1 LRVSSYVLREA
12 HSSKL
17 VARNLKKEMKKKILI
32 LPGDGIG
39 KEVTAEGKKVLDVIA
54 QKFGHQ
60 FEYDTALIGHD
71 AIEATGNSLPDE
83 TLTKLKNS
91 DAVLFGAVGH
101 PKYDND
107 PTLKVRPEQGLL
119 KMRKELGLYANLRP
133 IKLFD
138 ELLEASSIKPEILKG
153 SDILFFR
160 ELTGDVY
167 FGEKGRKDDGATAY
181 DLMIYQRYEVERI
194 AHKAFQA
201 ARTRNKKV
209 TSVDKANVLESSR
222 LWRETVQQIGK
233 QYPDVQLEHQFVDA
247 TAMKLIQNPR
257 SFDVVLTANLFGD
270 ILTDEASQIAGSMG
284 MLASASVGDTVG
296 LYEPI
301 HGSAHDITGK
311 GIANPL
317 ASILSAALMLD
328 ISFNLKQESE
338 AIINAV
344 SQTLKEGYR
353 TKDISTS
360 STPNEKLLSTQQ
372 MGDKIVA
379 QIQKVVSH

>member
-1 LRVSSYVLREA
+1 
-12 HSSKL
+12 
-17 VARNLKKEMKKKILI
+17 MKKKIVI

-39 KEVTAEGKKVLDVIA
+39 KEVTAEGKRVLQRIA
-54 QKFGHQ
+54 ELFGHS
-60 FEYDTALIGHD
+60 FEFSEASIGHD
-71 AIEATGNSLPDE
+71 AIEATGQPLPDA
-83 TLTKLKNS
+83 TLAALKAC
-91 DAVLFGAVGH
+91 DAILFGAVGH

-167 FGEKGRKDDGATAY
+167 FGERGRKDEGNTAF

-194 AHKAFQA
+194 AHKAFLA
-201 ARTRNKKV
+201 ARTRRKKV

-222 LWRETVQQIGK
+222 LWRETVNQVSK
-233 QYPDVQLEHQFVDA
+233 QYPDIQLEHQFVDA
-247 TAMKLIQNPR
+247 AAMKLIQNPR
-257 SFDVVLTANLFGD
+257 SFDVVVTGNLFGD

-284 MLASASVGDTVG
+284 MLASASVGDKVG

-317 ASILSAALMLD
+317 ASILSAALLLD
-328 ISFNLKQESE
+328 ISFGMKEESEVVLSAVASVLKQGFRTADIADVKTPADSVLNTE
-338 AIINAV
+338 AMGKQVTKALVRSAIPV
-344 SQTLKEGYR
+344 S
-353 TKDISTS
+353 
-360 STPNEKLLSTQQ
+360 
-372 MGDKIVA
+372 
-379 QIQKVVSH
+379 

>member
-1 LRVSSYVLREA
+1 
-12 HSSKL
+12 
-17 VARNLKKEMKKKILI
+17 MKKRIII

-39 KEVTAEGKKVLDVIA
+39 KEVTTEGKKILEQIA
-54 QKFGHQ
+54 SHFGHE
-60 FEYDTALIGHD
+60 FIYTEAIIGHD
-71 AIEATGNSLPDE
+71 AIEKTGVALPDE
-83 TLTKLKNS
+83 SLNILKNS
-91 DAVLFGAVGH
+91 DAILFGAVGH

-138 ELLEASSIKPEILKG
+138 ELLHASSIKPEILKG

-167 FGEKGRKDDGATAY
+167 FGEKGRKDEGNTAF
-181 DLMIYQRYEVERI
+181 DLMIYQRYEIERI
-194 AHKAFQA
+194 AYKAFHA
-201 ARTRNKKV
+201 ARTRKKKV

-222 LWRETVQQIGK
+222 LWREVVQQVGK
-233 QYPDVQLEHQFVDA
+233 EYPDVALEHQFIDA
-247 TAMKLIQNPR
+247 AAMKLIQNPR
-257 SFDVVLTANLFGD
+257 SFDVVLTGNLFGD

-284 MLASASVGDTVG
+284 MLASASVGDRIG

-317 ASILSAALMLD
+317 ASILSAALLLD
-328 ISFNLKQESE
+328 ISFGLKDES
-338 AIINAV
+338 NAV
-344 SQTLKEGYR
+344 IRAVEETLKAGYR
-353 TKDISTS
+353 TIDIADASTS
-360 STPNEKLLSTQQ
+360 RE
-372 MGDKIVA
+372 KIVNTSDMGN
-379 QIQKVVSH
+379 QVVEQLSKVVKSQLAVSN

>member
-1 LRVSSYVLREA
+1 V
-12 HSSKL
+12 
-17 VARNLKKEMKKKILI
+17 KKKIII

-39 KEVTAEGKKVLDVIA
+39 KEVTAEGKKVLEKIGEV
-54 QKFGHQ
+54 FGHE
-60 FEYDTALIGHD
+60 FSFDEASIGHD
-71 AIEATGNSLPDE
+71 AIEATGNPLPND
-83 TLTKLKNS
+83 TLAKLKNC
-91 DAVLFGAVGH
+91 DAILFGAVGH

-167 FGEKGRKDDGATAY
+167 FGKKGRKDDGNTAY
-181 DLMIYQRYEVERI
+181 DLMIYQKYEIERI
-194 AHKAFQA
+194 AHKAFKA
-201 ARTRNKKV
+201 AQTRSKKV

-222 LWRETVQQIGK
+222 LWRETVNEVSK
-233 QYPDVQLEHQFVDA
+233 QYPDVKLEHQFIDTA
-247 TAMKLIQNPR
+247 AMKLIQNPK
-257 SFDVVLTANLFGD
+257 SFDVVLTGNLFGD

-284 MLASASVGDTVG
+284 MLASASIGDTVG

-317 ASILSAALMLD
+317 ASILSVALMLD
-328 ISFNLKQESE
+328 ISFGLKKESD
-338 AIINAV
+338 AV
-344 SQTLKEGYR
+344 ISAVEQTLKQGWR
-353 TKDISTS
+353 TTDIADAKTA
-360 STPNEKLLSTQQ
+360 K
-372 MGDKIVA
+372 DKILNTQEMGKKVWS
-379 QIQKVVSH
+379 QIGSKTLDMTALNTASFIASTF

>member
-1 LRVSSYVLREA
+1 M
-12 HSSKL
+12 
-17 VARNLKKEMKKKILI
+17 NKKITI

-39 KEVTAEGKKVLDVIA
+39 KEVTTEGKKVLQKIA
-54 QKFGHQ
+54 EQ
-60 FEYDTALIGHD
+60 FDHTFEFTEAVIGHE
-71 AIEATGNSLPDE
+71 AIEKTGSALPDE
-83 TLTKLKNS
+83 TLATLRKS
-91 DAVLFGAVGH
+91 EAILFGAVGH

-138 ELLEASSIKPEILKG
+138 ELLHASSIKPEILKG

-167 FGEKGRKDDGATAY
+167 FGEKGRKDDGNTAY
-181 DLMIYQRYEVERI
+181 DLMIYQRYEIERI

-201 ARTRNKKV
+201 ARTRRKKV

-222 LWRETVQQIGK
+222 LWREVVQQVAK
-233 QYPDVQLEHQFVDA
+233 EYPDVTVDHQFVDSA
-247 TAMKLIQNPR
+247 AMKLIQNPR
-257 SFDVVLTANLFGD
+257 SFDVVLTGNLFGD

-284 MLASASVGDTVG
+284 MLASASIGDSIG

-317 ASILSAALMLD
+317 ASILSVALMLD
-328 ISFNLKQESE
+328 ISFGMKEESE
-338 AIINAV
+338 QVIRAV
-344 SQTLKEGYR
+344 ENTLMHGYR
-353 TKDISTS
+353 TVDIADQK
-360 STPNEKLLSTQQ
+360 TPSNMILNTIA
-372 MGDKIVA
+372 MGDLVIKNIE
-379 QIQKVVSH
+379 VVVNQPAY

>member
-1 LRVSSYVLREA
+1 
-12 HSSKL
+12 
-17 VARNLKKEMKKKILI
+17 MKKKIII

-39 KEVTAEGKKVLDVIA
+39 KEVTAEGKNVLVKIGEV
-54 QKFGHQ
+54 FGHAFSFDEAQ
-60 FEYDTALIGHD
+60 IGHD
-71 AIEATGNSLPDE
+71 AIEATGNPLPDE
-83 TLTKLKNS
+83 TLAKLKS
-91 DAVLFGAVGH
+91 CDAILFGAVGH

-167 FGEKGRKDDGATAY
+167 FGEKGRKDEGKTAY
-181 DLMIYQRYEVERI
+181 DLMVYQKYEIERI
-194 AHKAFQA
+194 AHKAFKA
-201 ARTRNKKV
+201 AQTRNRKV

-222 LWRETVQQIGK
+222 LWREVVNEVSR
-233 QYPDVQLEHQFVDA
+233 QYPDVTLEHQFIDA
-247 TAMKLIQNPR
+247 AAMKLIQNPK
-257 SFDVVLTANLFGD
+257 SFDVVLTGNLFGD

-284 MLASASVGDTVG
+284 MLASASIGDTVG

-317 ASILSAALMLD
+317 ASILSVALMLD
-328 ISFNLKQESE
+328 ISFGLKAESD
-338 AIINAV
+338 AVINAV
-344 SQTLKEGYR
+344 EQTLKQGWR
-353 TKDISTS
+353 TTDIADAKTLKDKILNTS
-360 STPNEKLLSTQQ
+360 A
-372 MGDKIVA
+372 MGEQIVA
-379 QIQKVVSH
+379 QLEKITVTA

>member
-1 LRVSSYVLREA
+1 M
-12 HSSKL
+12 
-17 VARNLKKEMKKKILI
+17 NKKIVI

-39 KEVTAEGKKVLDVIA
+39 KEVTTEGKRVLDRIA
-54 QKFGHQ
+54 DLFGHT
-60 FEYDTALIGHD
+60 FTYETAIIGHD
-71 AIEATGNSLPDE
+71 AIEATGTALPDE
-83 TLTKLKNS
+83 TLNKLKNC
-91 DAVLFGAVGH
+91 DAILFGAVGH

-138 ELLEASSIKPEILKG
+138 ELLGASSIRPEILKG

-167 FGEKGRKDDGATAY
+167 FGEKGRKDEGNTAF

-201 ARTRNKKV
+201 ARTRRNKV
-209 TSVDKANVLESSR
+209 MSVDKANVLESSR
-222 LWRETVQQIGK
+222 LWRETVNQVAK
-233 QYPDVQLEHQFVDA
+233 EYPDVQLEHQFVDSA
-247 TAMKLIQNPR
+247 AMLLIKNPKN
-257 SFDVVLTANLFGD
+257 FDVVLTGNLFGD

-284 MLASASVGDTVG
+284 MLASASVGDKVG

-317 ASILSAALMLD
+317 ASILSAALLLE
-328 ISFNLKQESE
+328 ISFSLTKESNAIIKAVEHTLKQ
-338 AIINAV
+338 
-344 SQTLKEGYR
+344 GYR
-353 TKDISTS
+353 TVDIADKTTS
-360 STPNEKLLSTQQ
+360 KEKILNTEAMGKMVAENIKAEISVLSN
-372 MGDKIVA
+372 
-379 QIQKVVSH
+379 

>member
-1 LRVSSYVLREA
+1 M
-12 HSSKL
+12 
-17 VARNLKKEMKKKILI
+17 NKKIVI

-39 KEVTAEGKKVLDVIA
+39 KEVTTEGKKVLEKISELFD
-54 QKFGHQ
+54 HR
-60 FEYDTALIGHD
+60 FEFDSAIIGHD
-71 AIEATGNSLPDE
+71 AIEATGNPLPDE
-83 TLTKLKNS
+83 TLSKLKNC
-91 DAVLFGAVGH
+91 DAILFGAVGH

-167 FGEKGRKDDGATAY
+167 FGEKGRKDEGKTAY
-181 DLMIYQRYEVERI
+181 DLMIYQKYEVERI

-201 ARTRNKKV
+201 ARTRKKKV

-222 LWRETVQQIGK
+222 LWREVVNEVSK
-233 QYPDVQLEHQFVDA
+233 QYPDVTLEHQFIDA
-247 TAMKLIQNPR
+247 AAMKLIQNPK
-257 SFDVVLTANLFGD
+257 SFDVVVTGNLFGD

-284 MLASASVGDTVG
+284 MLASASVGDQVG

-328 ISFNLKQESE
+328 ISFGLKQESE
-338 AIINAV
+338 AVIKAV
-344 SQTLKEGYR
+344 EATLKNGYR
-353 TKDISTS
+353 TADIADSKTPKDKVL
-360 STPNEKLLSTQQ
+360 NTQQ
-372 MGDKIVA
+372 MGSQILNELKHVA
-379 QIQKVVSH
+379 SYPLPVTSNQ

>member
-1 LRVSSYVLREA
+1 
-12 HSSKL
+12 
-17 VARNLKKEMKKKILI
+17 MKKNIVI

-39 KEVTAEGKKVLDVIA
+39 KEVTAEGKKVLIKIA
-54 QKFGHQ
+54 ELFDHQ
-60 FEYDTALIGHD
+60 FEFEEASIGHD
-71 AIEATGNSLPDE
+71 AIEATGNPLPDE
-83 TLTKLKNS
+83 TLTKLKNC
-91 DAVLFGAVGH
+91 DAILFGAVGH

-167 FGEKGRKDDGATAY
+167 FGEKGRKDDGNTAY
-181 DLMIYQRYEVERI
+181 DLMIYHKYEVERI

-201 ARTRNKKV
+201 ARTRRKKV

-222 LWRETVQQIGK
+222 LWRQVVTEIAK
-233 QYPDVQLEHQFVDA
+233 AYPDVELEHQFVDSA
-247 TAMKLIQNPR
+247 AMKLIQNPR
-257 SFDVVLTANLFGD
+257 SFDVVLTGNLFGD

-317 ASILSAALMLD
+317 ASILSVALMLD
-328 ISFNLKQESE
+328 ISFGLKEEAAAVIKAVEETLKQ
-338 AIINAV
+338 
-344 SQTLKEGYR
+344 GYR
-353 TKDISTS
+353 TKDIADATTPAASIQNTS
-360 STPNEKLLSTQQ
+360 AMGNIIVKQLS
-372 MGDKIVA
+372 MINVPL
-379 QIQKVVSH
+379 S

>member
-1 LRVSSYVLREA
+1 
-12 HSSKL
+12 
-17 VARNLKKEMKKKILI
+17 MKKKIVI

-39 KEVTAEGKKVLDVIA
+39 KEVTTEGKRVLETIA
-54 QKFGHQ
+54 SLFGHE
-60 FEYDTALIGHD
+60 FEYDEAVIGHD
-71 AIEATGNSLPDE
+71 AIEATGNPLPDE
-83 TLTKLKNS
+83 TLTKLRNC
-91 DAVLFGAVGH
+91 DAILFGAVGH
-101 PKYDND
+101 PTYDND
-107 PTLKVRPEQGLL
+107 PSLKVRPEQGLL

-138 ELLEASSIKPEILKG
+138 ELLQASAIKPEILKG

-167 FGEKGRKDDGATAY
+167 FGEKGRKDDGNTAY
-181 DLMIYQRYEVERI
+181 DVMIYQRYEVERI

-201 ARTRNKKV
+201 SRTRKKKV

-222 LWRETVQQIGK
+222 LWRAVVQEIGK
-233 QYPDVQLEHQFVDA
+233 QYPDVELEHQFVDSA
-247 TAMKLIQNPR
+247 AMKLIQNPR
-257 SFDVVLTANLFGD
+257 SFDVVLTGNLFGD

-317 ASILSAALMLD
+317 ASILSASLLLD
-328 ISFNLKQESE
+328 ISFGLKKESE
-338 AIINAV
+338 AIIKAV
-344 SQTLKEGYR
+344 ESTLKAGYR
-353 TKDISTS
+353 TGDIADANSEKSKILNTQAMGYQIVKQLLANNEHRST
-360 STPNEKLLSTQQ
+360 NN
-372 MGDKIVA
+372 
-379 QIQKVVSH
+379 

>member
-1 LRVSSYVLREA
+1 
-12 HSSKL
+12 
-17 VARNLKKEMKKKILI
+17 MKKRIVI

-39 KEVTAEGKKVLDVIA
+39 KEVTTEGRRVLEKIAEAFD
-54 QKFGHQ
+54 HQ
-60 FEYDTALIGHD
+60 FSFSEGLIGHD
-71 AIEATGNSLPDE
+71 AIEASGNPLPDD
-83 TLTKLKNS
+83 TLQKLKNC
-91 DAVLFGAVGH
+91 DAILFGAVGH
-101 PKYDND
+101 PMYDND

-138 ELLEASSIKPEILKG
+138 ELLHASSIKPEVLKG

-167 FGEKGRKDDGATAY
+167 FGEKGRKDDRNTAY

-194 AHKAFQA
+194 AHKAFKA
-201 ARTRNKKV
+201 AQTRKKKV

-222 LWRETVQQIGK
+222 LWREVVQDVGK

-247 TAMKLIQNPR
+247 AAMKLIQNPR
-257 SFDVVLTANLFGD
+257 SFDVVLTGNLFGD

-317 ASILSAALMLD
+317 ASILSVALLLD
-328 ISFNLKQESE
+328 ISFGLKQE
-338 AIINAV
+338 ADAV
-344 SQTLKEGYR
+344 IQSVEKTLKQGYR
-353 TKDISTS
+353 TADIADA
-360 STPNEKLLSTQQ
+360 STPPDKILNTQSMGKQVIEQLST
-372 MGDKIVA
+372 VHA
-379 QIQKVVSH
+379 SV